1 MIGESIGPAQAPGM
15 GSFQGADG
23 TPIRSGFQADRPM
36 PLQPELMGTIRKAA
50 AIYKRTKNMSQNERD
65 YSEKRDFI
73 RMQLET
79 GVTLEHSDTK
89 LSGTCIDLSST
100 GMQIVARTDL
110 QLGDRVRVLIPS
122 EHSELEGLDAQT
134 EVVRV
139 SRLDDGRQRLG
150 LAILAMS

>member
-1 MIGESIGPAQAPGM
+1 
-15 GSFQGADG
+15 
-23 TPIRSGFQADRPM
+23 
-36 PLQPELMGTIRKAA
+36 
-50 AIYKRTKNMSQNERD
+50 MSQNERD